1 MMPVG
6 TSPVAPTPS
15 PSMTNERRFSQ
26 LISLAA
32 ALLIL
37 LTWWHV
43 LTLVDHS
50 RQRELAAA
58 EQDLGNLTR
67 LTQEHATRTLR
78 SADQVIRFV
87 QSRYLEIGDRIDLKA
102 LTDSGVI
109 DGEIF
114 NQVGIIDAKGI
125 YTLSNLPILNRLD
138 LSDREHFKVHVASD
152 AVGLFVSQPVLGRAS
167 GKWSIQMTRRI
178 SRPNGDFGGVV
189 VVSIDPGYFSNFY
202 SALNLGPKG
211 LTALYGTDRVARVRK
226 VGPQEAYGNKAT
238 DALMFSLIE
247 HGRLSGPYT
256 QQSVVDGVERLY
268 YYRKV
273 PQYDLIVVA
282 ALEKQNLLA
291 NHRQARDA
299 LLMQASLMTLLL
311 LALAAAI
318 VRHLRRIRQE
328 MAARQQAQLQ
338 VEDRTQQLSAIF
350 TMSPD
355 GFVSFDKERRVKYVS
370 PAFADMTALDAERL
384 EGRDEQDFSNW
395 LVQRC
400 DAAAPFI
407 GIAALRAKVL
417 DGKPDARELVQMA
430 SDTRRM
436 LQIGLRCSDSTS
448 VSQILYFRD
457 VTHEFEVD
465 QMKSEFLA
473 TAAHELRTPMQSIL
487 GFSEVLLSH
496 EVENTTQ
503 KELLSIIHQESR
515 QMAKILDEL
524 LDLARIEAR
533 RGKDFRFTRVCL
545 QDLATD
551 LVKAFMPPAGRSG
564 PELLMRKEPLY
575 VMADAGKLR
584 QALLNIL
591 SNAYKY
597 SPAGGPVV
605 LQIENSDETG
615 PAPRAW
621 IHITDQG
628 IGMTPQQRSRVCE
641 RFYRADTSGKVPGSG
656 LGMRIVK
663 EICEMHGGELAI
675 SSSLGLGTRVSF
687 SIPC

>member
-1 MMPVG
+1 MNPVG
-6 TSPVAPTPS
+6 PQKGLDTRPAVSAS
-15 PSMTNERRFSQ
+15 QRR
-26 LISLAA
+26 ISLLIGLAA
-32 ALLIL
+32 TALIL

-43 LTLVDHS
+43 LTLVSES
-50 RQRELAAA
+50 RQREFAAA
-58 EQDLGNLTR
+58 ERDLGNLTR
-67 LTQEHATRTLR
+67 LTQEHAIRTLR

-102 LTDSGVI
+102 LTANGVI
-109 DGEIF
+109 DSEIF
-114 NQVGIIDAKGI
+114 NQVGIIDAKGL
-125 YTLSNLPILNRLD
+125 YTLSNLPILNKLD

-152 AVGLFVSQPVLGRAS
+152 SVGLFVSKPVLGRAS

-178 SRPNGDFGGVV
+178 TRPNGDFGGVV
-189 VVSIDPGYFSNFY
+189 VVSIDPGYFSSFY

-211 LTALYGTDRVARVRK
+211 LAALYGVDGVARVRK
-226 VGPQEAYGNKAT
+226 VGPQEAYGNKAP
-238 DALMFSLIE
+238 DAAMFGYISR
-247 HGRLSGPYT
+247 GQLSGPYI

-273 PQYDLIVVA
+273 PQYELIVVA
-282 ALEKQNLLA
+282 GLETQDLLA
-291 NHRQARDA
+291 NHRQARDG
-299 LLMQASLMTLLL
+299 LLLQATLMTLLV
-311 LALAAAI
+311 LALALAMT
-318 VRHLRRIRQE
+318 RHLRRIRLE
-328 MAARQQAQLQ
+328 MTARQQAQSQ

-355 GFVSFDKERRVKYVS
+355 GFVSFDQEHRVKYVS
-370 PAFADMTALDAERL
+370 PAFADMTTLGTQRL
-384 EGRDEQDFSNW
+384 EGLSEQAFSDW
-395 LVQRC
+395 LAGLC
-400 DAAAPFI
+400 DVGTPFI
-407 GIAALRAKVL
+407 GVAALRTKVL
-417 DGKPDARELVQMA
+417 GGKPDARELLQMA
-430 SDTRRM
+430 QDTRRM
-436 LQIGLRCSDSTS
+436 LQIGLRCSESTS
-448 VSQILYFRD
+448 VSQILYCRD
-457 VTHEFEVD
+457 VTHEFEVG

-487 GFSEVLLSH
+487 GFSEVLLHH
-496 EVENTTQ
+496 ELDSKTQ
-503 KELLSIIHQESR
+503 QELLTIINQESG

-545 QDLATD
+545 QDLTTD
-551 LVKAFMPPAGRSG
+551 LVKAFLPPAGRAA
-564 PELLMRKEPLY
+564 PELLMREQPLH

-584 QALLNIL
+584 QALLNVL

-597 SPAGGPVV
+597 SPGGAVV
-605 LQIENSDETG
+605 IQIEVGDEAG

-628 IGMTPQQRSRVCE
+628 IGMTPQQLSRVCE
-641 RFYRADTSGKVPGSG
+641 RFYRADTSGKIPGTG

-675 SSSLGLGTRVSF
+675 SSTLGLGTRVSL